1 VGHLRRGYSISCVS
15 KFIVDSGFKIQK
27 NRYDCGP
34 VTAIVEGC
42 MIKLGGIFGYKPS
55 SIGNLFEKK
64 KPSPVKLA
72 LKIYELLF
80 PVLISFT
87 HLDELLPRYYKS
99 NIVIM
104 SGKQPF

>member
-1 VGHLRRGYSISCVS
+1 
-15 KFIVDSGFKIQK
+15 
-27 NRYDCGP
+27 

-55 SIGNLFEKK
+55 AIGNLFEKK
-64 KPSPVKLA
+64 KPLRVKLS

-80 PVLISFT
+80 PLIVSFT

-104 SGKQPF
+104 AGKQFF